1 MSEHTP
7 LWVLFAR
14 LDDPSKYHRAAE
26 ELVKSYSPVMVPVI
40 RLNLSRRLRR
50 LVDPEDIAQDVWAT
64 FFYRRRWR
72 RIPTTHEALG
82 NLLCFMA
89 RLAALTAGQFHGA
102 CKRALSRDVP
112 LDDVPVPQQAA
123 LLDHHAG
130 PAEQASASDLRE
142 AVFRDATERARSVL
156 QMVLDL
162 RTREEIARTL
172 AISLATVWRIVAEV
186 RLRLA
191 GQTS

>member
-7 LWVLFAR
+7 LWVLFAH
-14 LDDPSKYHRAAE
+14 LDDLRQRDRAAE
-26 ELVKSYSPVMVPVI
+26 ELVKSYTPVMLQVI
-40 RLNLSRRLRR
+40 RLNLPRRLRR
-50 LVDPEDIAQDVWAT
+50 LVDPEDIAQDVWST

-72 RIPTTHEALG
+72 RILATHEALA

-89 RLAALTAGQFHGA
+89 RLAVLTAGQFHGA

-112 LDDVPVPQQAA
+112 LDDVSLPQQAA
-123 LLDHHAG
+123 LLDHHPG

-142 AVFRDATERARSVL
+142 AVFRDATDRARSVL
-156 QMVLDL
+156 QMVLDR
-162 RTREEIARTL
+162 RTREEIARAL
-172 AISLATVWRIVAEV
+172 AISLATVWRIVADV

-191 GQTS
+191 GQAS